1 VPHARP
7 VGAHHG
13 TARRRSGQPAGSAE
27 PCAQRQAQARAGRPA
42 CARHGL
48 PKPGKPTAGEALDN
62 FFQVRSC
69 AVPRVR
75 LPPGMPAAA

>member
-1 VPHARP
+1 MALRGAALDSRPALPSRAPSARPRPARAARP
-7 VGAHHG
+7 V
-13 TARRRSGQPAGSAE
+13 
-27 PCAQRQAQARAGRPA
+27 RAMA
-42 CARHGL
+42 S
-48 PKPGKPTAGEALDN
+48 PKPGKSTAGEALDN